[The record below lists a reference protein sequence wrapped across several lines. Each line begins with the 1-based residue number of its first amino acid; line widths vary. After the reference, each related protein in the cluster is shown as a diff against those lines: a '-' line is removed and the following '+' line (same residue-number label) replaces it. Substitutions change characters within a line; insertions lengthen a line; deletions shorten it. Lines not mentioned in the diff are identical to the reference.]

1 MIRGSRVALMVLIA
15 GTIAGCSRLGLN
27 DAPRPPAQQTYY
39 EPLPAA
45 PTAPVTQNTLQP
57 LPPLPGQPGA
67 PVAGAPVDPN
77 APPVAGQPPVPPV
90 AAAPGKT
97 QVADA
102 GTAAGGAPVGRTE
115 LLGGWRIASGTDNC
129 QLFMNLT
136 SWAGGYRAISKG
148 CTSFELQKI
157 SAWDLQGKTVTLK
170 GSDGSTVAT
179 LVGAGGEKFT
189 GRTSSSQPITL
200 SR

>member
-1 MIRGSRVALMVLIA
+1 MIRVEQVALAVMVAAAL
-15 GTIAGCSRLGLN
+15 GGCTRLGLG
-27 DAPRPPAQQTYY
+27 DGPSFSSTSRAPVSY
-39 EPLPAA
+39 EPLTPA
-45 PTAPVTQNTLQP
+45 PTAPVTQGSLQP
-57 LPPLPGQPGA
+57 LPPPPGA
-67 PVAGAPVDPN
+67 PLDPN
-77 APPVAGQPPVPPV
+77 APPAPNAQPVQPPPGPV
-90 AAAPGKT
+90 ASAAP
-97 QVADA
+97 VDA
-102 GTAAGGAPVGRTE
+102 AKAPNVGRTE
-115 LLGGWRIASGTDNC
+115 LLGGWRVATGADNC

-148 CTSFELQKI
+148 CASPELQKI

-179 LVGAGGEKFT
+179 LVGAGGEKFS

>member
-1 MIRGSRVALMVLIA
+1 MIRGERLVVAVMILGAV
-15 GTIAGCSRLGLN
+15 TGCSRLGLS
-27 DAPRPPAQQTYY
+27 DGPSRSPQPTTY

-45 PTAPVTQNTLQP
+45 PTAPVTQGALQP
-57 LPPLPGQPGA
+57 LPPVPGA
-67 PVAGAPVDPN
+67 PGAPVDPA
-77 APPVAGQPPVPPV
+77 APPPV
-90 AAAPGKT
+90 AAPVTPPPVAAPT
-97 QVADA
+97 QVA
-102 GTAAGGAPVGRTE
+102 AAAPSLDKAPAVGRTE
-115 LLGGWRIASGTDNC
+115 LLGGWRLASGSDNC

-148 CTSFELQKI
+148 CSTPELQKI

-179 LVGAGGEKFT
+179 LVGAGGERFNGT
-189 GRTSSSQPITL
+189 TSASRAAISL

>member
-1 MIRGSRVALMVLIA
+1 MIRVEQVAVAVMIA
-15 GTIAGCSRLGLN
+15 GALGGCTRLGLG
-27 DAPRPPAQQTYY
+27 DGPSYSSGSRPPQTY
-39 EPLPAA
+39 EPLAPA
-45 PTAPVTQNTLQP
+45 PTAPVTQGTLQP
-57 LPPLPGQPGA
+57 LTPPPGTPA
-67 PVAGAPVDPN
+67 PTDPN
-77 APPVAGQPPVPPV
+77 APPAPNAMPAQPAPGPM
-90 AAAPGKT
+90 ASAAPVDSAK
-97 QVADA
+97 
-102 GTAAGGAPVGRTE
+102 APTIGRTE
-115 LLGGWRIASGTDNC
+115 LLGGWRVATGSDSC

-148 CTSFELQKI
+148 CTSPDLQKI

-179 LVGAGGEKFT
+179 LMGAGGEKFS